1 MPNLGGKTSQN
12 VSSSLFLVEFGVK
25 KISTIFFFL
34 ILTSCAQRIKVPINR
49 FLNPEAIG
57 GGVQAEYQDT
67 GLSSGILDFENDSAS
82 NPLRLSKVR
91 EESGYL
97 GLSLSKKVD
106 LFLKVHKESSS
117 LVGLKVQVL
126 GGSFKEASLGH
137 SLSFSLAAGNER
149 DTFDSTFQIRLRA
162 DVTDYSLIH
171 GYRFTPSFIIYD
183 GVSLSNYSFEGNIVG
198 DTLLDS
204 NRIDYSARNTL
215 GAHIGAI
222 YGSQALNLKLELATQ
237 RIVWTNTDE
246 RLFYHLGF
254 ALSAG
259 W

>member
-1 MPNLGGKTSQN
+1 MGKSSRNTPTTEILVELGVKLTSF
-12 VSSSLFLVEFGVK
+12 LFL
-25 KISTIFFFL
+25 FF
-34 ILTSCAQRIKVPINR
+34 ILVSCAQRIKVPINR

-57 GGVQAEYQDT
+57 GGIQVEYQDT
-67 GLSSGILDFENDSAS
+67 GLSSGILNFEDNSSS
-82 NPLRLSKVR
+82 NPLSLTKIR

-97 GLSLSKKVD
+97 GLSLSKKAD
-106 LFLKVHKESSS
+106 LFFKIQNESSS
-117 LVGLKVQVL
+117 LIGLKVQVL
-126 GGSFKEASLGH
+126 GGSFKEAILGN
-137 SLSFSLAAGNER
+137 SLSFSLALGNER

-171 GYRFTPSFIIYD
+171 GYRFSPNFIIYD
-183 GVSLSNYSFEGNIVG
+183 GVSLSNYSFEGSIIG
-198 DTLLDS
+198 ETSLDS
-204 NRIDYSARNTL
+204 NRLDYSARNIL

-222 YGSQALNLKLELATQ
+222 YGSQSLNLKLELATQ